1 MEPAKGQ
8 FDNVVSL
15 DAKRAEKKAQ
25 LKGER
30 QWGPQQAGIVKPY
43 DKDNK

>member
-8 FDNVVSL
+8 FDNVISL

-25 LKGER
+25 LKQER

-43 DKDNK
+43 EHPEK

>member
-30 QWGPQQAGIVKPY
+30 QWGPQQAGIVKSY
-43 DKDNK
+43 DPDNK

>member
-1 MEPAKGQ
+1 MEPTNGQ

-25 LKGER
+25 IKGER
-30 QWGPQQAGIVKPY
+30 QWGPQQAGVVKPY
-43 DKDNK
+43 DPDKK